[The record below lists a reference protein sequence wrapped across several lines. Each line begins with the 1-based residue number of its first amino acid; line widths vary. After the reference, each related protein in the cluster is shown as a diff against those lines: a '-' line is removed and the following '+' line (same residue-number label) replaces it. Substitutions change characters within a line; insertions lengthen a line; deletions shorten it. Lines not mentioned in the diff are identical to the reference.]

1 MEVAEAGALRKVFVA
16 EFPTGERRA
25 LKGPPL
31 MSCDVAASAAILL
44 ATLTAPI
51 GGPGANPSAAR
62 QPPTPTAWMRTMA
75 VSLSVNPL
83 AQEPLY
89 ADIVRRAERLRRETE
104 AYRAGLKSSP
114 VLADPEGF
122 ATDIAAL
129 SALDLQGH
137 LDLAKRGTDG
147 DLKCIL
153 KGISQDLPRKLAE
166 LQQAKDPAAKDAALE
181 DMVYLLRD
189 NVEVITT
196 PPTVQ
201 SGT

>member
-1 MEVAEAGALRKVFVA
+1 
-16 EFPTGERRA
+16 
-25 LKGPPL
+25 

-44 ATLTAPI
+44 ATL
-51 GGPGANPSAAR
+51 AA
-62 QPPTPTAWMRTMA
+62 PTPRSGGDPIVQPATQMTALTPARWMRA
-75 VSLSVNPL
+75 IRVSTEVNPL
-83 AQEPLY
+83 AREPLY
-89 ADIVRRAERLRRETE
+89 ADIVRRATSLRRETE
-104 AYRAGLKSSP
+104 AYRTGLKGAAAP
-114 VLADPEGF
+114 TNPDGF
-122 ATDIAAL
+122 AADVAAL

-166 LQQAKDPAAKDAALE
+166 VEQAKDLAAKDAALE

>member
-1 MEVAEAGALRKVFVA
+1 
-16 EFPTGERRA
+16 
-25 LKGPPL
+25 

-44 ATLTAPI
+44 ATLAAPSQSRS
-51 GGPGANPSAAR
+51 PAPQTLTPVAWMQTMPASAAI
-62 QPPTPTAWMRTMA
+62 
-75 VSLSVNPL
+75 NPL

-89 ADIVRRAERLRRETE
+89 ADIVRQATRLRRETE
-104 AYRAGLKSSP
+104 TYRAGLKESP
-114 VLADPEGF
+114 ALADPAMF
-122 ATDIAAL
+122 AADIAAL

-166 LQQAKDPAAKDAALE
+166 VESAKDAVAKDAALE
-181 DMVYLLRD
+181 EMVYLLRD

>member
-1 MEVAEAGALRKVFVA
+1 
-16 EFPTGERRA
+16 
-25 LKGPPL
+25 

-44 ATLTAPI
+44 ATLAAPAP
-51 GGPGANPSAAR
+51 GPGAGRTLQPRILTPVAWMQATTVSAA
-62 QPPTPTAWMRTMA
+62 
-75 VSLSVNPL
+75 VNPL

-89 ADIVRRAERLRRETE
+89 ADIVRQATRLRGETE
-104 AYRAGLKSSP
+104 AYRLSLKSSP
-114 VLADPEGF
+114 ALAGPDGF
-122 ATDIAAL
+122 AAEIAAL

-166 LQQAKDPAAKDAALE
+166 VEAAKDPVAKDAAVE
-181 DMVYLLRD
+181 EMVYLLRD
-189 NVEVITT
+189 NIEVITT
-196 PPTVQ
+196 PPTVE

>member
-1 MEVAEAGALRKVFVA
+1 
-16 EFPTGERRA
+16 
-25 LKGPPL
+25 

-44 ATLTAPI
+44 ATLTSST
-51 GGPGANPSAAR
+51 PGSGAASFAS
-62 QPPTPTAWMRTMA
+62 PHALTPAAWMQAMD
-75 VSLSVNPL
+75 VSQSVNPL

-89 ADIVRRAERLRRETE
+89 ADIVRRAQRLRRETE
-104 AYRAGLKSSP
+104 TYRASLKASSA
-114 VLADPEGF
+114 LGGPEGF
-122 ATDIAAL
+122 AADIAAL
-129 SALDLQGH
+129 SALDLEGH

-166 LQQAKDPAAKDAALE
+166 LEQAKNPAARDTALE

-201 SGT
+201 SGS

>member
-1 MEVAEAGALRKVFVA
+1 
-16 EFPTGERRA
+16 
-25 LKGPPL
+25 

-44 ATLTAPI
+44 ATLAP
-51 GGPGANPSAAR
+51 GQGRLPTPQTLTPAAWMQATTVSAA
-62 QPPTPTAWMRTMA
+62 
-75 VSLSVNPL
+75 VNPL

-89 ADIVRRAERLRRETE
+89 ADIVRRAMRLRQQTE
-104 AYRAGLKSSP
+104 AYRTGLKASP
-114 VLADPEGF
+114 ALADPNSF
-122 ATDIAAL
+122 AADIAAL

-166 LQQAKDPAAKDAALE
+166 VESAKDPVAKDAALE
-181 DMVYLLRD
+181 EMVYLLRD
-189 NVEVITT
+189 NIEVITT

>member
-1 MEVAEAGALRKVFVA
+1 
-16 EFPTGERRA
+16 
-25 LKGPPL
+25 

-44 ATLTAPI
+44 ATLAAPHD
-51 GGPGANPSAAR
+51 ARSPSSTRLA
-62 QPPTPTAWMRTMA
+62 PVAWMQAQTVLA
-75 VSLSVNPL
+75 AVNPL
-83 AQEPLY
+83 AGEPLY
-89 ADIVRRAERLRRETE
+89 ADIVRQATRLRRETE
-104 AYRAGLKSSP
+104 AYREKLKGSP
-114 VLADPEGF
+114 ALADPDHF
-122 ATDIAAL
+122 AADIAAL

-166 LQQAKDPAAKDAALE
+166 VDTAKDATAKDAALE
-181 DMVYLLRD
+181 EMVYLLRD
-189 NVEVITT
+189 NIEVITT

>member
-1 MEVAEAGALRKVFVA
+1 
-16 EFPTGERRA
+16 
-25 LKGPPL
+25 

-44 ATLTAPI
+44 ATLAPPGQGRIPRPPTLTPAAWMQATAV
-51 GGPGANPSAAR
+51 SAA
-62 QPPTPTAWMRTMA
+62 
-75 VSLSVNPL
+75 VNPL

-89 ADIVRRAERLRRETE
+89 ADIVRRAMRLRGETE
-104 AYRAGLKSSP
+104 SYRAGLKRAP
-114 VLADPEGF
+114 ALADPDGF
-122 ATDIAAL
+122 AAEIAAL

-166 LQQAKDPAAKDAALE
+166 VEGAKDVAAKDTALE
-181 DMVYLLRD
+181 EMIYLLRD
-189 NVEVITT
+189 NIEVITT

>member
-1 MEVAEAGALRKVFVA
+1 
-16 EFPTGERRA
+16 
-25 LKGPPL
+25 

-44 ATLTAPI
+44 ATLA
-51 GGPGANPSAAR
+51 GPGQGRHPAPPRLTQIAWVRATTVSAA
-62 QPPTPTAWMRTMA
+62 
-75 VSLSVNPL
+75 VNPL

-89 ADIVRRAERLRRETE
+89 ADIVRRATRLRQETE
-104 AYRAGLKSSP
+104 AYRAGLKGSP
-114 VLADPEGF
+114 AKADPDGF
-122 ATDIAAL
+122 AAEVAAL

-166 LQQAKDPAAKDAALE
+166 VEGAKDPAAKDAALE
-181 DMVYLLRD
+181 DMFYLLRD

>member
-1 MEVAEAGALRKVFVA
+1 
-16 EFPTGERRA
+16 
-25 LKGPPL
+25 

-44 ATLTAPI
+44 ATLASPAPAPRA
-51 GGPGANPSAAR
+51 GQTLQPYRLAAVGWMRATTVSAAI
-62 QPPTPTAWMRTMA
+62 
-75 VSLSVNPL
+75 NPL
-83 AQEPLY
+83 AREPLY
-89 ADIVRRAERLRRETE
+89 ADIVREATRLRRETE
-104 AYRAGLKSSP
+104 AYRAGLKGSP
-114 VLADPEGF
+114 TLADPDGF
-122 ATDIAAL
+122 SAEVAAL

-166 LQQAKDPAAKDAALE
+166 VEQAKDAAAKDAALE
-181 DMVYLLRD
+181 EMVYLLRD
-189 NVEVITT
+189 NIEVITT